1 MNPTKHSVMRNI
13 LSACFIAILIL
24 GACSSE
30 NERCNLKSEYAS
42 VSVQPSI
49 SRLDHEMMKL
59 RQTEDVVQFMN
70 AHPSFADNFLGRP
83 DYPHDSLLANSLLSL
98 VSNPGIDTL
107 YQEIQATFPQERLAK
122 DFTEIFQAIRY
133 YYPDFELPQ
142 VEVAFTGFANDMFV
156 NDSLLILGLDFY
168 LGEEATYR
176 PKSIPEYILRR
187 YSPEHLMS
195 NSLLFISQKY
205 NLSNQADRSMLAD
218 MVYYGKS
225 LYFIE
230 TMLPCTPD
238 SLIIGYTAEE
248 VKDTEENA
256 DIIWANFIQNKL
268 IYETDYTMKS
278 KFLGERPKTV
288 EIGNKC
294 PGRIG
299 MWLGWQI
306 VRQYMERN
314 PEVTLPEL
322 MADTNA
328 QKIFEKSRYKPRT

>member
-1 MNPTKHSVMRNI
+1 MRNI
-13 LSACFIAILIL
+13 LSASIIALLLL

-30 NERCNLKSEYAS
+30 SERCNLKSEYAA

-49 SRLDHEMMKL
+49 SRLDHELMKL
-59 RQTEDVVQFMN
+59 RQAEEVIHFMD
-70 AHPSFADNFLGRP
+70 AHPAFADNFLGRQE
-83 DYPHDSLLANSLLSL
+83 YPHDSLVVNSLLAL
-98 VSNPGIDTL
+98 VQNPGIDTL
-107 YQEIQATFPQERLAK
+107 YQEIQATFPQDLLNK
-122 DFTEIFQAIRY
+122 QFTEIFQAIRY

-142 VEVAFTGFANDMFV
+142 IEVGLTGFANDMYV
-156 NDSLLILGLDFY
+156 NDKLLILGLDFY
-168 LGEEATYR
+168 LGENATYR
-176 PKSIPEYILRR
+176 PINIPQYILRR
-187 YSPEHLMS
+187 YTPEHLMS
-195 NSLLFISQKY
+195 NSLLFISQKF
-205 NLSNQADRSMLAD
+205 NLSNETDRSMLAD

-225 LYFIE
+225 MYFIE

-256 DIIWANFIQNKL
+256 DIIWANFIQNEL
-268 IYETDYTMKS
+268 IYETDYTMKL

-314 PEVTLPEL
+314 PEVSLPEL